1 MGMLAQDPYQFSN
14 RNFFLNCIAYLNDP
28 DALSESK
35 NKVIVM
41 RLLDK
46 AKLEKTKVYWQIAL
60 VFGPLLLLLLFYLI
74 WDTYRKKQFAA

>member
-1 MGMLAQDPYQFSN
+1 MLPQDAYQFSN
-14 RNFFLNCIAYLNDP
+14 RNFFLNCIAYLNDS
-28 DALSESK
+28 DLLTESK

-46 AKLEKTKVYWQIAL
+46 VKLEKSRTFWQLIL
-60 VFGPLLLLLLFYLI
+60 ILGPLFILALFYVI